1 MIAADILGFS
11 GVQRLAV
18 ARARSLARMLRR
30 PVYTSRAL
38 AGCSS
43 ARHDGEWVIYVP
55 VKDFAAEATAGAR
68 FRTRLTS
75 LHGAQAIVKA
85 YEPFTACARI
95 PGMGGDYLENAH
107 GIVLDES
114 REVRRGEFTSAMGA
128 SSPSD
133 SNEGDPC
140 DPFGAMSQGSWEN
153 P

>member
-18 ARARSLARMLRR
+18 ARARSLARKLCR

-55 VKDFAAEATAGAR
+55 VRDFAAEPTTGAR
-68 FRTRLTS
+68 FRTRLTG

-85 YEPFTACARI
+85 SEPLAAHMRI
-95 PGMGGDYLENAH
+95 PGSGNYLENAH
-107 GIVLDES
+107 GI
-114 REVRRGEFTSAMGA
+114 
-128 SSPSD
+128 
-133 SNEGDPC
+133 DPT
-140 DPFGAMSQGSWEN
+140 DPFMAASQGSWEN